1 MLCSLPMP
9 LTAPCWM
16 FDRIRFRSLFN
27 CCTLGSLNRMESG
40 TKFRIGRLSSSVKR
54 WSRGAFLRRSGLRI
68 PKNCTPRFWSCLS
81 LNKSALL
88 SLSRC
93 WLSSVSEEDAV
104 EFVKLCEAAVELC
117 GEEAE
122 REEMARATPSRQC
135 RWVALISA
143 VQGFRGKQHWWL
155 KCVKL
160 GISSGLVAPGGEA
173 TGNWGM

>member
-1 MLCSLPMP
+1 MTLVPSPWKGRFPLKPCRGMLCSLPMP

-104 EFVKLCEAAVELC
+104 EFVKLCGAAVELC

-122 REEMARATPSRQC
+122 REEVKREEVRGRKSTNVTESDEGDC
-135 RWVALISA
+135 RV
-143 VQGFRGKQHWWL
+143 
-155 KCVKL
+155 
-160 GISSGLVAPGGEA
+160 
-173 TGNWGM
+173 